1 MISLHVTL
9 YTLDE
14 DEGDRFK
21 VLAAV
26 DGSDDLVDVTDQYEV
41 VAIATDD
48 KRGGF
53 AVLKLPA
60 AVAGGIGGA

>member
-1 MISLHVTL
+1 MISLHVTI

-21 VLAAV
+21 VMATAE
-26 DGSDDLVDVTDQYEV
+26 GSDDLVDVTDQYEL
-41 VAIATDD
+41 VAIETDD
-48 KRGGF
+48 ERAGF

-60 AVAGGIGGA
+60 AVAGGLGG